1 MNEFE
6 SLFRAYMNQS
16 CSEQDKEKLF
26 AMMADKENDAS
37 LKEVIEKVMNEPG
50 EEIEIE
56 EERADEILSVLQQAI
71 PRKHRRGRVA
81 AITRWAAA
89 AAVVTGLGTLYWIY
103 PSSKPSKNGQLATS
117 APAQD
122 IQPASQ
128 GAILTLGDGK
138 QVTLDS
144 LQKGVIANQGGT
156 HVSLTQ
162 GTIAYDDHR
171 AEEISYNTLST
182 PKGRLFHL
190 VLPDGSDVWLNA
202 ASAVTYPTS
211 FSGKERV
218 VTLKGEAYFDIKPDA
233 KRPFS
238 VKLMDNTEV
247 KVLGTAFNINAYEN
261 ERVIAT
267 TLING
272 SVQVNAG
279 NNSSILKPGYK
290 ASIARIS
297 PGIQVNR
304 ADTSQVLAWKNGIFN
319 FEGADI
325 QVVMK
330 QLERWYDIDVQ
341 YENGIPGI
349 TFGGKMDRNLSL
361 SNIMRM
367 LEISDVHCRLEGKKL
382 IIRQ

>member
-1 MNEFE
+1 MADFE
-6 SLFRAYMNQS
+6 TLFREYMNQS

-26 AMMADKENDAS
+26 AMMADMENDGK
-37 LKEVIEKVMNEPG
+37 LYEVIDRVMAEPG
-50 EEIEIE
+50 EEIAIE
-56 EERADEILSVLQQAI
+56 EGRADEILSVLQQAI
-71 PRKHRRGRVA
+71 PRRHKRGRMISIA
-81 AITRWAAA
+81 RWAAA
-89 AAVVTGLGTLYWIY
+89 AAMGLGVLYLLY
-103 PSSKPSKNGQLATS
+103 PSSKPLKDQQQTTT
-117 APAQD
+117 AQD
-122 IQPASQ
+122 VQPASQ
-128 GAILTLGDGK
+128 GAVLTLGDGR

-156 HVSLTQ
+156 NVSLAH

-171 AEEISYNTLST
+171 AAEVNYNTLST

-218 VTLKGEAYFDIKPDA
+218 VTLKGEAYFEIRQDA
-233 KRPFS
+233 KMPFK
-238 VKLMDNTEV
+238 VKLADNTEV
-247 KVLGTAFNINAYEN
+247 RVLGTSFNINAYEN
-261 ERVIAT
+261 EHAIAT

-272 SVQVNAG
+272 SVQINAG
-279 NNSSILKPGYK
+279 NNSSLLKPGYQ
-290 ASIARIS
+290 ANITHAT
-297 PGIQVNR
+297 PGIRVSR

-319 FEGADI
+319 FEDADV
-325 QVVMK
+325 QAVMK

-349 TFGGKMDRNLSL
+349 IFGGKMDRNLTL
-361 SNIMRM
+361 SSIIRM

-382 IIRQ
+382 IIKQ

>member
-1 MNEFE
+1 MTDFE
-6 SLFRAYMNQS
+6 TLFRAYMNQS

-26 AMMADKENDAS
+26 AMMADQENDAR
-37 LKEVIEKVMNEPG
+37 LYEIIDRVMAEPG
-50 EEIEIE
+50 EEIVIE

-71 PRKHRRGRVA
+71 PKKHKRGRMVS
-81 AITRWAAA
+81 ITRWAAA

-103 PSSKPSKNGQLATS
+103 PSSKPSKNNQQAAT
-117 APAQD
+117 AQD
-122 IQPASQ
+122 IQAASQ

-156 HVSLTQ
+156 NVSLAH

-171 AEEISYNTLST
+171 AAAVSYNTLST

-233 KRPFS
+233 AKPFS
-238 VKLMDNTEV
+238 VRLADNTEV

-261 ERVIAT
+261 EHVTAT

-272 SVQVNAG
+272 SVQINAG
-279 NNSSILKPGYK
+279 NNSSILKPGYQ
-290 ASIARIS
+290 ANVAHAT
-297 PGIQVNR
+297 PGIKVSR

-319 FEGADI
+319 FEDADI
-325 QVVMK
+325 QAVMK
-330 QLERWYDIDVQ
+330 QLERWYDIEVQ
-341 YENGIPGI
+341 YENGIPAI
-349 TFGGKMDRNLSL
+349 IFGGKMDRNLSL
-361 SNIMRM
+361 SNIIRM

>member
-26 AMMADKENDAS
+26 AMMADKENDARMY
-37 LKEVIEKVMNEPG
+37 EVIDKVMNEAG
-50 EEIEIE
+50 EEIAIE
-56 EERADEILSVLQQAI
+56 EERAEEILSVLQQAI
-71 PRKHRRGRVA
+71 PQKHKRGRIK

-89 AAVVTGLGTLYWIY
+89 AAVVTGLGTLYWLY
-103 PSSKPSKNGQLATS
+103 PSSKAPGQPVTS
-117 APAQD
+117 AALAQD

-211 FSGKERV
+211 FSGKDRV

-238 VKLMDNTEV
+238 VKLADNTEV

-261 ERVIAT
+261 ERVIAA

-279 NNSSILKPGYK
+279 NISSLLKPGYQ
-290 ASIARIS
+290 ANIAHTT
-297 PGIQVNR
+297 PGIQVSR

-325 QVVMK
+325 QAVMK

-341 YENGIPGI
+341 YENGVPGI
-349 TFGGKMDRNLSL
+349 VFGGKMDRNLSL

>member
-1 MNEFE
+1 MTDFE
-6 SLFRAYMNQS
+6 TLFRAYMNQS

-26 AMMADKENDAS
+26 AMMADQENDAR
-37 LKEVIEKVMNEPG
+37 LYEIIDRVMAEPG
-50 EEIEIE
+50 EEIAIE
-56 EERADEILSVLQQAI
+56 EDRADEILSVLQQAI
-71 PRKHRRGRVA
+71 PQKHKRGRMVS
-81 AITRWAAA
+81 ITRWAAA
-89 AAVVTGLGTLYWIY
+89 AAVVTGFGALYWMY
-103 PSSKPSKNGQLATS
+103 PSSKPSKSNQQAAT
-117 APAQD
+117 ARD

-128 GAILTLGDGK
+128 GAILTLGNGK

-162 GTIAYDDHR
+162 GTLAYDDHR
-171 AEEISYNTLST
+171 AAAVSYNTLST

-211 FSGKERV
+211 FSGKERT
-218 VTLKGEAYFDIKPDA
+218 VTLKGEAYFDIRPDA
-233 KRPFS
+233 KKPFS
-238 VKLMDNTEV
+238 VKLTDNTEV

-261 ERVIAT
+261 EHVIAT

-272 SVQVNAG
+272 SVQINAG
-279 NNSSILKPGYK
+279 NNSSTLKPGYQ
-290 ASIARIS
+290 ASVAHTT
-297 PGIQVNR
+297 PGIQVSR

-319 FEGADI
+319 FEDADI
-325 QVVMK
+325 QAVMK

-349 TFGGKMDRNLSL
+349 KFGGKMDRNLSL
-361 SNIMRM
+361 SNIIRM

>member
-1 MNEFE
+1 MNDFE

-16 CSEQDKEKLF
+16 CSEQDKERLF
-26 AMMADKENDAS
+26 AMMADKENDAR
-37 LKEVIEKVMNEPG
+37 LQEIIDKVMNEPG

-71 PRKHRRGRVA
+71 PQKHKRGRIA
-81 AITRWAAA
+81 TITRWAAA
-89 AAVVTGLGTLYWIY
+89 AAVIAAIGTLYWIY
-103 PSSKPSKNGQLATS
+103 PSSKPTENRQIATS
-117 APAQD
+117 VVVRD

-156 HVSLTQ
+156 HVSLMQ

-211 FSGKERV
+211 FSGKERI

-233 KRPFS
+233 KRPFL
-238 VKLMDNTEV
+238 VRLADNKEV

-279 NNSSILKPGYK
+279 NNSSILKPGYQ
-290 ASIARIS
+290 ANMSYTT

-325 QVVMK
+325 QAVMK
-330 QLERWYDIDVQ
+330 QLERWYDIEVQ

-349 TFGGKMDRNLSL
+349 IFGGKMDRKLSL
-361 SNIMRM
+361 ANIMRM

>member
-26 AMMADKENDAS
+26 AMMADKENDA
-37 LKEVIEKVMNEPG
+37 LIYEVIDKVMNEPG

-71 PRKHRRGRVA
+71 PKKHKRGRIA

-89 AAVVTGLGTLYWIY
+89 AAVVTALGTLYWIY
-103 PSSKPSKNGQLATS
+103 PSSKPLENKLQA
-117 APAQD
+117 AAIPD

-128 GAILTLGDGK
+128 GAVLTLGDGK

-144 LQKGVIANQGGT
+144 LRKGVIANQGGT

-162 GTIAYDDHR
+162 GTIVYDAHR

-211 FSGKERV
+211 FSGRDRV

-238 VKLMDNTEV
+238 VKLSDNTEV

-279 NNSSILKPGYK
+279 NNSSILKPGYQANIAH
-290 ASIARIS
+290 AST
-297 PGIQVNR
+297 GIQVGR

-325 QVVMK
+325 QAVMK

-341 YENGIPGI
+341 YENGIPAMV
-349 TFGGKMDRNLSL
+349 FGGKMDRNLSL

-382 IIRQ
+382 IIKQ

>member
-26 AMMADKENDAS
+26 TLMADKENDAR
-37 LKEVIEKVMNEPG
+37 LYEVIDKVMNEAG

-56 EERADEILSVLQQAI
+56 GERADEILSVLQQAI
-71 PRKHRRGRVA
+71 PQKHKRGRIA

-103 PSSKPSKNGQLATS
+103 PSSKPSESKQQVFTAR
-117 APAQD
+117 D

-211 FSGKERV
+211 FSGKDRV
-218 VTLKGEAYFDIKPDA
+218 VTLRGEAYFDIKPDA

-238 VKLMDNTEV
+238 VKLADNMEV

-272 SVQVNAG
+272 SVRVNAG
-279 NNSSILKPGYK
+279 NNSSILKPGYQ
-290 ASIARIS
+290 ANIAHTA

-325 QVVMK
+325 QAVMK

-341 YENGIPGI
+341 YENGIPAI
-349 TFGGKMDRNLSL
+349 VFGGKMDRNLSL